1 MPAAK
6 QNLFIEQ
13 GTTWRYPLALKAG
26 ATATSPALNLTGYTA
41 HMQLRSDIGSATAI
55 IALTT
60 ANGRITIAPLIGQ
73 VDLVLSATET
83 AALAF
88 DRAVYDLEIISA
100 SGEVTRI
107 LQGSVTLSKEVTR

>member
-13 GTTWRYPLALKAG
+13 GTTWRYTLALKSG
-26 ATATSPALNLTGYTA
+26 ATATSPSLNLTGYTA
-41 HMQLRSDIGSATAI
+41 NMQLRADIASAAPI
-55 IALTT
+55 IALST
-60 ANGRITIAPLIGQ
+60 ANNRITIAPLIGQ

-88 DRAVYDLEIISA
+88 DRAVYDLEITSA

-107 LQGSVTLSKEVTR
+107 LQGSVTLSREVTR